1 MRFRLLACAVCLVA
15 AGCSQSPDEPADSPH
30 EAEVEP
36 ESAEVEPESA
46 EVEPESAAAPEPQLP
61 SAPWDEAPVP
71 PPAFVSDAAGAW
83 ALHVGWCNM
92 LAPTSVD
99 AAGQDWH
106 IEFLG
111 VFRTGQADFS
121 ISGDGTEI
129 GLSIWP
135 LDEPEVQRYFEPDVS
150 EQRYAGGSLQKS
162 LDAEHRLIAIPGEE
176 CFYELSLREW
186 NMASLGMFFDSLR
199 RIDA

>member
-1 MRFRLLACAVCLVA
+1 MRFRLLVCAVCLVA

-30 EAEVEP
+30 EDEVESESTGAEP
-36 ESAEVEPESA
+36 ESAE
-46 EVEPESAAAPEPQLP
+46 APEPQLP

-83 ALHVGWCNM
+83 ALHEGWCNM
-92 LAPTSVD
+92 LAPTAVD

-135 LDEPEVQRYFEPDVS
+135 LDEPEVQRYFEPDVN
-150 EQRYAGGSLQKS
+150 EQRYAGGSVQKS

>member
-1 MRFRLLACAVCLVA
+1 MRFRLLVCAVCLVA

-30 EAEVEP
+30 EAVVESGSAGAEPELAEADP
-36 ESAEVEPESA
+36 ESAE
-46 EVEPESAAAPEPQLP
+46 APEPQLP

-92 LAPTSVD
+92 LAPTAVD

-135 LDEPEVQRYFEPDVS
+135 LDETEVQQYFEPDVN
-150 EQRYAGGSLQKS
+150 EQRYAGGSVQKS